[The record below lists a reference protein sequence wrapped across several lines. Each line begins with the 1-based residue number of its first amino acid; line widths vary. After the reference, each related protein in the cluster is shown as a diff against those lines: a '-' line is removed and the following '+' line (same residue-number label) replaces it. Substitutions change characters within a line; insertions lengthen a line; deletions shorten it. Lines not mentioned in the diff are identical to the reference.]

1 MLCLDVILFIG
12 YVILWVTLVD
22 VDVTSVRVCGGG
34 KCPMSVIC
42 FFIEVSSQYISEVL
56 VLVLFY
62 SIVLG

>member
-42 FFIEVSSQYISEVL
+42 FLLKL
-56 VLVLFY
+56 VLNILVKCWCWCCF
-62 SIVLG
+62 IV